1 MRPDLDLTDV
11 AHVSSLE
18 MAVPMNYLID
28 AGRGLALLDGLSAEE
43 MRAVDAAV
51 WDRFTC
57 PTAERV
63 AVLVRFRSLV
73 QVFESQRLK
82 LMFLNTGF
90 NMLAPALHVAATLRL
105 NADRGFSPVKF
116 ERALREAMARL
127 RGANAPQDDQTHALA
142 A

>member
-11 AHVSSLE
+11 ALVSSLD
-18 MAVPMNYLID
+18 MAVPMNHLIA

-43 MRAVDAAV
+43 MRAVDAEV
-51 WDRFTC
+51 WNHFDC
-57 PTAERV
+57 PAAQRV
-63 AVLVRFRSLV
+63 AVLLRFRSLV

-105 NADRGFSPVKF
+105 NADRGFNLHKF
-116 ERALREAMARL
+116 ERALRETMARL
-127 RGANAPQDDQTHALA
+127 HATAPQHEPTQALA